1 MTLISRYH
9 MFGPQH
15 FANMHVIRAFLD
27 IKKTIN
33 IHWLSQNQNSNLIE
47 SQKTNFFDD

>member
-15 FANMHVIRAFLD
+15 FANIHVIRAFLD
-27 IKKTIN
+27 IKKN
-33 IHWLSQNQNSNLIE
+33 NKYSLVKSKSELQLN
-47 SQKTNFFDD
+47 